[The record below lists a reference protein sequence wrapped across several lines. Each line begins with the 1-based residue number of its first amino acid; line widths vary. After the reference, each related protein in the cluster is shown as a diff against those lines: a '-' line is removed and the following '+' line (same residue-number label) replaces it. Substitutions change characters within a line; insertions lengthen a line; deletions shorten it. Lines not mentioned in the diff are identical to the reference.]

1 MALFGSSRDVSTFK
15 GIAKELLEN
24 VISQQ
29 VGYYK
34 YMLGDTAKNV
44 YGEATAR
51 YYIGPVLINCLIE
64 RGEFNAARK
73 ESLGPDV
80 NRDATFRFLKDH
92 LQDANVVPEIGDVYD
107 GVVKGIKEFGAFVE
121 FMPGK
126 QGLLHISE
134 ISWKRLETM
143 DGIYKEG
150 DQVKVKLVGLDP
162 KTGKFKL
169 SHKALLPKPEQAP
182 REDRPQA

>member
-1 MALFGSSRDVSTFK
+1 MAIFGSSRDVSTFK

-34 YMLGDTAKNV
+34 YMLGDTEKNV

-92 LQDANVVPEIGDVYD
+92 LVDANVVPEIGDVIMYNELYYEVDNINQNQLILGKDPDYAYSD
-107 GVVKGIKEFGAFVE
+107 GLNAFGSSFSIIVTTHYTSGDKLGIN
-121 FMPGK
+121 
-126 QGLLHISE
+126 QQ
-134 ISWKRLETM
+134 RL
-143 DGIYKEG
+143 
-150 DQVKVKLVGLDP
+150 
-162 KTGKFKL
+162 
-169 SHKALLPKPEQAP
+169 
-182 REDRPQA
+182 